1 MDKDLKVIGQE
12 KYLGLNCTVV
22 RTSVR
27 SNTIEI
33 WYTNDIAFRGTP
45 QPNMGVPNGLVLRVV
60 RNGDTVQEA
69 TGITPVKEEQSLLPS
84 SWGTKMIAEV
94 YQYKIN
100 HSNVITI
107 PVFEEENV
115 CFNGAKFPEKL
126 EGAVSYSVGG
136 GTIFGPQPRD
146 YDFKLNRKV
155 KQLAR
160 KSALSLRAKQNELL
174 VLDTLAFDAPKTKAM
189 VEVLN
194 NLQVAG
200 KKVLF
205 IVDDANINARKSAA
219 NIQRVNVVN
228 VNELNTYTIMNSN
241 AIVFTESS
249 VATLEATL
257 K

>member
-1 MDKDLKVIGQE
+1 MKNILQKSIWMVALCILATSAYAQVSPKKFKKAKGIEVTYQNSYKGKVRPGEMIMKVSGDQVALESVMPKFDRKPADDGRPEYKLPVTKSYMDYAANEYYRWAELPSGEIISSATAYEMDKDLKVIGQE
-12 KYLGLNCTVV
+12 KHLGLNCTVV

-136 GTIFGPQPRD
+136 GTI
-146 YDFKLNRKV
+146 
-155 KQLAR
+155 
-160 KSALSLRAKQNELL
+160 
-174 VLDTLAFDAPKTKAM
+174 
-189 VEVLN
+189 
-194 NLQVAG
+194 
-200 KKVLF
+200 
-205 IVDDANINARKSAA
+205 
-219 NIQRVNVVN
+219 
-228 VNELNTYTIMNSN
+228 
-241 AIVFTESS
+241 
-249 VATLEATL
+249 
-257 K
+257 

>member
-1 MDKDLKVIGQE
+1 MELSILNMTGKETGKKIALNDAIFGIEPNDHAIYLDVKQFLAAQRQGTAKAKERSENAHSTRKLGRQKGGGGARPGDLKSP
-12 KYLGLNCTVV
+12 V
-22 RTSVR
+22 R
-27 SNTIEI
+27 
-33 WYTNDIAFRGTP
+33 
-45 QPNMGVPNGLVLRVV
+45 
-60 RNGDTVQEA
+60 
-69 TGITPVKEEQSLLPS
+69 
-84 SWGTKMIAEV
+84 
-94 YQYKIN
+94 
-100 HSNVITI
+100 
-107 PVFEEENV
+107 
-115 CFNGAKFPEKL
+115 
-126 EGAVSYSVGG
+126 VGG

-205 IVDDANINARKSAA
+205 IVDDANINARKYPA

>member
-1 MDKDLKVIGQE
+1 MELSILNMTGKETGKKIALNDAIFGIEPNDHAIYLDVKQFLAAQRQGTAKAKERSENTHSTRKLGRQKGGGGARPGDLKSP
-12 KYLGLNCTVV
+12 V
-22 RTSVR
+22 R
-27 SNTIEI
+27 
-33 WYTNDIAFRGTP
+33 
-45 QPNMGVPNGLVLRVV
+45 
-60 RNGDTVQEA
+60 
-69 TGITPVKEEQSLLPS
+69 
-84 SWGTKMIAEV
+84 
-94 YQYKIN
+94 
-100 HSNVITI
+100 
-107 PVFEEENV
+107 
-115 CFNGAKFPEKL
+115 
-126 EGAVSYSVGG
+126 VGG
-136 GTIFGPQPRD
+136 GTIFAPQPRD